1 MRLLIA
7 LFSAFTLLQFAL
19 LPMAVLAE
27 RVFVDAAG
35 RSVSIPD
42 RAGRVLA
49 AGPPASVL
57 LYVLAADKMV
67 GWVRSPRAVSRRQTF
82 HQD

>member
-1 MRLLIA
+1 
-7 LFSAFTLLQFAL
+7 
-19 LPMAVLAE
+19 MAVLAE

-57 LYVLAADKMV
+57 YVLAADKMV
-67 GWVRSPRAVSRRQTF
+67 GWVRSRRAVS
-82 HQD
+82 